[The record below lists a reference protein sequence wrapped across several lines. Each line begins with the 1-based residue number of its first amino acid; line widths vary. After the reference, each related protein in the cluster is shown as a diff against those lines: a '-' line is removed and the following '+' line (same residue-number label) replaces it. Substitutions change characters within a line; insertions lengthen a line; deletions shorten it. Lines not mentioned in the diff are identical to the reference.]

1 MHNILSSV
9 ISFPL
14 RETGPGEFEV
24 RIPMDAP
31 YFEGHFPGL
40 AVLPGVVQIGIVL
53 AALGEPE
60 LAEVVYLR
68 LRQTVAPGDLLRLTL
83 RERSG
88 DVTFNMTRAGERV
101 AHGNLRLG

>member
-1 MHNILSSV
+1 M

-24 RIPMDAP
+24 RIPTDAP

-53 AALGEPE
+53 AALGEPD

-68 LRQTVAPGDLLRLTL
+68 LRKTVAPGDLLRLTL
-83 RERSG
+83 RRGAGEV
-88 DVTFNMTRAGERV
+88 DFDMARAGERV
-101 AHGNLRLG
+101 AHGTLRLG